1 MPVIAIG
8 MPSAWELGVVLVIV
22 LVIFGPGK
30 LPQVFRSLGES
41 LKSFRDAQKDPE
53 PTDVTNGVQKE
64 LPPVVGEEAHEVKAK
79 EMA

>member
-1 MPVIAIG
+1 

-30 LPQVFRSLGES
+30 LPQVFRSLGQG
-41 LKSFRDAQKDPE
+41 LKSFRDAQKDEGAGAPK
-53 PTDVTNGVQKE
+53 DVTRAE
-64 LPPVVGEEAHEVKAK
+64 LPPVVGEEAHEVKTK